1 MRMPSDLNARSEA
14 PAAMYGVGAGDVWL
28 ARLATIA
35 TWSTPSVPLM
45 EKTWLSL
52 MSLSAACDAPSV
64 V

>member
-1 MRMPSDLNARSEA
+1 
-14 PAAMYGVGAGDVWL
+14 MYGVGAGDVWL